1 MRYGKCKTGP
11 FPLFSREAE
20 TASFCLFFSVFPR
33 GHTEVR
39 LERPVEIGE
48 VFESAPGG
56 DGQDGLVRGL
66 QRLGGGIQAVFVQK
80 GNEALPGHLPEPAH
94 KMAGAE
100 RADPGGIGDPE
111 HLGIMGR
118 EPLQNGFQPLGV
130 GCFRGELLLPLR
142 NEQGK
147 EAQQRPLDQQLV
159 AGGAWRGWL
168 PPPPAGRQQPEA

>member
-33 GHTEVR
+33 GHAEVR

-66 QRLGGGIQAVFVQK
+66 QRLGGG
-80 GNEALPGHLPEPAH
+80 ALWSWCS
-94 KMAGAE
+94 
-100 RADPGGIGDPE
+100 
-111 HLGIMGR
+111 MG
-118 EPLQNGFQPLGV
+118 LCALFYA
-130 GCFRGELLLPLR
+130 LLLFLFARDEVRSLAAWLLPSR
-142 NEQGK
+142 RG
-147 EAQQRPLDQQLV
+147 AQEPPKNADAASNRE
-159 AGGAWRGWL
+159 GGASD
-168 PPPPAGRQQPEA
+168 